1 MSITSLIFIIFVALI
16 GIVYYLVPKKA
27 QWAVLLIAS
36 LIFYALS
43 STVLTVFMLISTL
56 LIYLGAIKIQSLGD
70 EFKAK
75 RQSLKRQREKH

>member
-75 RQSLKRQREKH
+75 KAELEKAERKL